1 MNYLDGFAQNCS
13 NSNANA
19 LELLQSC
26 ATPSIWAVHSK
37 CITAQWQMRCDD
49 HMLHAGIAEQLHS
62 VWNKRK
68 FLVAGHT
75 TNGGRLGGP
84 VSIELSVEVMCWAH
98 FTIFTIVDVI
108 YPSMLMSYILRQ
120 KGLEFPIGPSRW
132 MFIGRPVDLW
142 VTSGDLLFYT
152 LNCNVITG

>member
-1 MNYLDGFAQNCS
+1 MNYIDGFAQNCS

-19 LELLQSC
+19 FELLQSC

-68 FLVAGHT
+68 CLVAGHT

-84 VSIELSVEVMCWAH
+84 VSIEWSVEVMCCAH

-108 YPSMLMSYILRQ
+108 YPSTERSWVSHRTIQMDVYRS
-120 KGLEFPIGPSRW
+120 PSRF
-132 MFIGRPVDLW
+132 MGHLGRLVILHTELQCNHW
-142 VTSGDLLFYT
+142 LTSLQA
-152 LNCNVITG
+152 